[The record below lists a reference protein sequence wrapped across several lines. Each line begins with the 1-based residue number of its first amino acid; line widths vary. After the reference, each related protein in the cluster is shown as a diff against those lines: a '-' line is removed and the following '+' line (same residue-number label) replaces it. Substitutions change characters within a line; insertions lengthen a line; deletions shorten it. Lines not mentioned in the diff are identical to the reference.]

1 VVAVEPIQEQGV
13 PQRMAV
19 VTEVEAMRLLMV
31 FLLIAV
37 ILIKA
42 VEGVAVRGQI
52 LALIIVGEPLED
64 QE

>member
-1 VVAVEPIQEQGV
+1 
-13 PQRMAV
+13 MAV
-19 VTEVEAMRLLMV
+19 ATGVEAMRLLMV
-31 FLLIAV
+31 LLLIAV

-52 LALIIVGEPLED
+52 LPLIIVGEPLED